1 MKEALI
7 VGLGGFLGAIARY
20 LLQNAIVNRFI
31 TIFPVGTFSI
41 NLIGS
46 LIIGLIFGL
55 SERYQ
60 WMTQEWRLF
69 LAIGF
74 CGSFTTFSTFAF
86 DNLQLL
92 KDGNYSQ
99 LIWYTVLSFVFG
111 VGLAWLGYSITKP

>member
-1 MKEALI
+1 MKEVLI
-7 VGLGGFLGAIARY
+7 VGLGGFVGSISRY
-20 LLQNAIVNRFI
+20 LLQNAVVSRFV
-31 TIFPVGTFSI
+31 TVLPFGTLAI

-46 LIIGLIFGL
+46 LFIGLIFGL
-55 SERYQ
+55 ADRYQ

-92 KDGNYSQ
+92 RDGNYFQ
-99 LIWYTVLSFVFG
+99 LFWYTSISFI
-111 VGLAWLGYSITKP
+111 VGIALAWLGYVIARP

>member
-86 DNLQLL
+86 DNMQLL